1 MVLLDNVS
9 ISFGGHPLFRGL
21 SWRVGDRDRV
31 GLVGPNGCGKTTLL
45 KLIRNE
51 IDLDEGQVTATK
63 GTTYGYLPQEE
74 LTLSGRTLL
83 DEVLSVF
90 EHVLDMENRM
100 RELEHRMSEL
110 GASESPEAVA
120 ECTRVMA
127 EYSDVQHRFEAEGG
141 FVIETRAL
149 EVLAGLGFS
158 NEDQHRMTE
167 EFSGGWQMRIA
178 LAKLL
183 LEEPTVLLLDEPT
196 NHLDLESIIWLEEY
210 LESYPG
216 AVVLVSHDR
225 SFLDRV
231 VTRISDLTSVGI
243 NDYTGG
249 YTSFLEQREKQRDV
263 LIATR
268 KQEERRI
275 AHLQTFVY
283 KWKGDKKKANLVR
296 SRQRMIE
303 RIELTEVPTVQKG
316 IHFDFPQPERGGA
329 VTVSLSGIKQA
340 YGSRVILDGVN
351 VEVLR
356 GERLALVG
364 LNGAGKSTLMKVIAG
379 KLPILAGERKLG
391 HNVSIQYFSQDPAKD
406 LNMENTVLGE
416 LETVASD
423 AMRPRLRT
431 MLGAFLFRGSDID
444 KKVRVLSGGEKN
456 RLGFAKMLLRPA
468 NLLLLDEPT
477 NHLDVASREVLERAL
492 SEYTGT
498 IIFVSHDRAF
508 MNAIATKVLEVKPG
522 SLRYYHGTYKDYLWA
537 KEREAAEAAE
547 AASARQ
553 SRSKSAKQA
562 AAKKKSAKK
571 RGPKSKEQKRK
582 EARER
587 QKRSGRKRSRRDE
600 RQATLSEI
608 ETGEMRLEELDILLA
623 DPAVYA
629 DGEKAKLLV
638 TEQRRLRERV
648 EELYARWAELE
659 D

>member
-316 IHFDFPQPERGGA
+316 IHFDFPQPVRGGA

>member
-9 ISFGGHPLFRGL
+9 ISFGGNPLFRGL

-90 EHVLDMENRM
+90 EHVLDMETRM
-100 RELEHRMSEL
+100 RELEHRMSDL
-110 GASESPEAVA
+110 GSAGTPESVA
-120 ECTRVMA
+120 ECEKVMA

-231 VTRISDLTSVGI
+231 VTRISDLTSIGI

-249 YTSFLEQREKQRDV
+249 YTAFLAQRDKQRDV
-263 LIATR
+263 IMATR

-275 AHLQTFVY
+275 AHLQTFVD

-296 SRQRMIE
+296 SREKMIK

-340 YGSRVILDGVN
+340 YGSRVIFDGID

-444 KKVRVLSGGEKN
+444 KKVRVLSGGEKS

-468 NLLLLDEPT
+468 NFLLLDEPT

-498 IIFVSHDRAF
+498 ICFVSHDRAF

-522 SLRYYHGTYKDYLWA
+522 SLRYYHGTYQDYLWA

-547 AASARQ
+547 EEQ
-553 SRSKSAKQA
+553 SRAKKGKQA
-562 AAKKKSAKK
+562 AAKKSAKA

-587 QKRSGRKRSRRDE
+587 QKRSGRKQSRREE
-600 RQATLSEI
+600 RQATLKEI
-608 ETGEMRLEELDILLA
+608 ETSETRLEELDILLA
-623 DPAVYA
+623 DPAVYS

-638 TEQRRLRERV
+638 TEQRALRERV